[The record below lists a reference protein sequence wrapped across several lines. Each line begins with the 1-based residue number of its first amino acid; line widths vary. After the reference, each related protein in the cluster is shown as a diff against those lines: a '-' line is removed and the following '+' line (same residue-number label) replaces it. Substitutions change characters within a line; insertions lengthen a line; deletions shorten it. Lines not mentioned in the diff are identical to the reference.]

1 MPTLTTA
8 IVSACTRKHQEKMKK
23 KTMQAITPG
32 ITTAIG
38 KCVGIYSKRMSAMK
52 CYYGLTLSNAGVTDN
67 GLDRMA
73 HLQDSV
79 IHNTVDKKLTDLAN
93 RYDELLKKWDQQL
106 VEYGIVID
114 NVDIMTRPRRQK
126 EGKSNVMHHMI
137 QGIAVQERVS
147 TAPQEIQQTMSVED
161 VKPEDIYPTEAE
173 HQQLRDKM
181 VSEVIRIWSNLP
193 ALKEVPVTLRPETH
207 THTAEMTRKS
217 EYVSEP
223 ILHYIQTSIIGFF

>member
-1 MPTLTTA
+1 
-8 IVSACTRKHQEKMKK
+8 MKK

-106 VEYGIVID
+106 VE
-114 NVDIMTRPRRQK
+114 
-126 EGKSNVMHHMI
+126 
-137 QGIAVQERVS
+137 
-147 TAPQEIQQTMSVED
+147 
-161 VKPEDIYPTEAE
+161 
-173 HQQLRDKM
+173 
-181 VSEVIRIWSNLP
+181 
-193 ALKEVPVTLRPETH
+193 
-207 THTAEMTRKS
+207 
-217 EYVSEP
+217 
-223 ILHYIQTSIIGFF
+223 